1 MAKLSAYR
9 QREVLRVERERE
21 TPDDDLCSWRRTTL
35 AVMSNGR
42 VLEKRDVIFRPDAF
56 NPSGRR
62 HSFGWKVKGRLA
74 ATATPETFRAAYERS
89 GWRVVSCHA

>member
-21 TPDDDLCSWRRTTL
+21 TPGDDLCSWKRRTL

-42 VLEKRDVIFRPDAF
+42 VLEKVNVMFRPDAF
-56 NPSGRR
+56 NPNDRR
-62 HSFGWKVKGRLA
+62 HSYGWKVKGRLG
-74 ATATPETFRAAYERS
+74 ATATPETFRAAYERA
-89 GWRVVSCHA
+89 GWRVVPA